1 MTRAGEGDAALRG
14 RLLWLAGL
22 RVVSVTGLLGG
33 AVLVRATSSSAVPV
47 DPYFT
52 LIAVT
57 YGLTAIW
64 AGTVRYAERARWLVV
79 LQIGA
84 DAVLVAGIVLVTGGI
99 GSPFASLFVLPV
111 VAASIVERR
120 HGGLL
125 LGLSSA
131 VLLGTVVAMQYSG
144 AFGLFGPGRLAPGA
158 GALPPVREA
167 WYVVLFNGLGFVS
180 VGLLT
185 GYLADRLRQAGADLQ
200 DASSRIADLT
210 AFNQHVID
218 SLSGGLAT
226 TDRSGRIL
234 TFNRTAQAITGATAA
249 DAVGRPVWDV
259 LQLPADFRGG
269 LATVVEGGLARR
281 REVAF
286 VRPGGQ
292 RLEIG
297 LTVSPLVTGTAH
309 AGFILTFQDLTDDKR
324 REREAQAQK
333 RLAAIGEMAAGIA
346 HELRNPLAS
355 MTGSIQVLGEELT
368 LTGEQAHL
376 LDIVLRESRRLDE
389 TIANFLAYARPQR
402 RSETRF
408 ELRRLLSETALLLRN
423 GPGFGE
429 RHRLDVEA
437 PASDVWLEGDEA
449 QVRQVVWNLAS
460 NGLRAMPDGG
470 RLVLRV
476 EEPCSAGGVVLSVE
490 DEGIGIEP
498 DALEQIFHPFRSTF
512 PRGTGLGLAIVHRI
526 VTEHGGEIAVSST
539 PGQGTRVRVSFPPR
553 PQPAS
558 LGSPA
563 AFAEPALE
571 TGTYAR
577 R

>member
-1 MTRAGEGDAALRG
+1 MTQAGESDTALRG

-22 RVVSVTGLLGG
+22 RVASVTGLLGA
-33 AVLVRATSSSAVPV
+33 AVLVRASSSAAAPV
-47 DPYFT
+47 DAYFT

-64 AGTVRYAERARWLVV
+64 AATVRFAGRARWLVA
-79 LQIGA
+79 LQLQA

-111 VAASIVERR
+111 VAASVVERR
-120 HGGLL
+120 RGGLR
-125 LGLSSA
+125 LGLLSA
-131 VLLGTVVAMQYSG
+131 VLLGAVVAMQYSG

-158 GALPPVREA
+158 EALPPGREA
-167 WYVVLFNGLGFVS
+167 WYVVVFNGLGFVS
-180 VGLLT
+180 VGVLT
-185 GYLADRLRQAGADLQ
+185 GYLAERLRQAGADLR

-210 AFNQHVID
+210 AFNEHVID

-226 TDRSGRIL
+226 TDWAGRVL
-234 TFNRTAQAITGATAA
+234 TFNRTAQAITGVPAD

-269 LATVVEGGLARR
+269 LAAVVEGGLARR
-281 REVAF
+281 REVTF
-286 VRPGGQ
+286 VRPTGQ

-297 LTVSPLVTGTAH
+297 LTVSPLDTGSGQ

-324 REREAQAQK
+324 REREAQAEK

-355 MTGSIQVLGEELT
+355 MTGSIQVLQEELT
-368 LTGEQAHL
+368 LTGDQAHL

-423 GPGFGE
+423 GPGFAGS
-429 RHRLDVEA
+429 HRLDVEA
-437 PASDVWLEGDEA
+437 PPADVWLEGDEA

-476 EEPCSAGGVVLSVE
+476 EEPSEEGAVVFSVE
-490 DEGIGIEP
+490 DQGIGIAA
-498 DALEQIFHPFRSTF
+498 DALEEIFHPFRSTF
-512 PRGTGLGLAIVHRI
+512 PKGTGLGLAIVHRI

-539 PGQGTRVRVSFPPR
+539 PGQGTRVRVCLPAR
-553 PQPAS
+553 PQPSGQGA
-558 LGSPA
+558 PVA
-563 AFAEPALE
+563 ADAPVLD